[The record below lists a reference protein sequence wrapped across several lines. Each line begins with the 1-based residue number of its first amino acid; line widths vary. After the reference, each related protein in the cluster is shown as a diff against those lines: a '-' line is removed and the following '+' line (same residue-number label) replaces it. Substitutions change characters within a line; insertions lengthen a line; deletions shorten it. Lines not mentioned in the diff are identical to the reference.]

1 VKGADA
7 GLRLL
12 AAALLLAGLH
22 AVSRPGGQFRDFS
35 VARNDASLDIRL
47 NINEAGVRELAALPA
62 VGPVIADRIVEHRRA
77 GGGFKSMRELLG
89 VRGIGTATLGLIS
102 GYASLGREEVFSEN
116 GE

>member
-12 AAALLLAGLH
+12 AVALLLAGLH
-22 AVSRPGGQFRDFS
+22 ALSRGGGQGRNFS
-35 VARNDASLDIRL
+35 ASPDDASLDIRVNL
-47 NINEAGVRELAALPA
+47 NKAEAGELAALPA
-62 VGPVIADRIVEHRRA
+62 VGPVIAERIVEHRRA
-77 GGGFKSMRELLG
+77 RGGFKSMQGLLG

-102 GYASLGREEVFSEN
+102 GYTSLGGEEFISGN